1 MRCVCTMGSD
11 CMYVENI
18 IMFFRVLSKLEKGV
32 GSVIAEIGV
41 DRTERGFSG
50 GLYNFDA
57 P

>member
-11 CMYVENI
+11 CLHVGNI
-18 IMFFRVLSKLEKGV
+18 IMFFRVLIKLEKGV